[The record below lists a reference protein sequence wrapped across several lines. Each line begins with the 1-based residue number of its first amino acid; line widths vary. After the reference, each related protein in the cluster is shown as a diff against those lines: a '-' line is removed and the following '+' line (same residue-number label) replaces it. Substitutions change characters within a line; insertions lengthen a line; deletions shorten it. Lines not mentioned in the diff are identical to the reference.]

1 MWYLHSV
8 LYMTHQFAFVYLYY
22 FQVIG
27 VDRAA
32 GTVKVSRKALLEAS
46 DASADDI
53 AAIAPDS
60 SEVSLES
67 APTFPVIPPR
77 KFSQDYFL

>member
-1 MWYLHSV
+1 LSNQANI
-8 LYMTHQFAFVYLYY
+8 QFVINSIPCLV
-22 FQVIG
+22 QVVG

-32 GTVKVSRKALLEAS
+32 GTVKVSRKALLDAA
-46 DASADDI
+46 DASADAI
-53 AAIAPDS
+53 AAKAPDP
-60 SEVSLES
+60 SETSLEA